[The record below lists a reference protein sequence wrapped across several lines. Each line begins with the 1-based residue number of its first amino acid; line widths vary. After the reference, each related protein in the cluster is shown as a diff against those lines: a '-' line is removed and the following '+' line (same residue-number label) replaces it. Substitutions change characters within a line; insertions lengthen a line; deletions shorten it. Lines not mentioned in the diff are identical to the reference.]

1 MEKIYTVKETADILK
16 TSIQN
21 IYSLIR
27 KNQIKVLKCGR
38 YKIRES
44 ELERY
49 IEEISKKWNA
59 LQKKSRGKA
68 YADT

>member
-49 IEEISKKWNA
+49 IEEISKK
-59 LQKKSRGKA
+59 
-68 YADT
+68 